1 MAKTFAATL
10 SPKREPR
17 IVKIDDFYV
26 DASPF
31 GYLLMMKNWDVP
43 GIIGNVG
50 SLMGKH
56 NINIAAMVF
65 GRKTPGG
72 EAVSI
77 LNIDSPVSAE
87 LVEKLKKVE
96 NILEVKL
103 IKL

>member
-1 MAKTFAATL
+1 
-10 SPKREPR
+10 
-17 IVKIDDFYV
+17 
-26 DASPF
+26 
-31 GYLLMMKNWDVP
+31 MKNWDVP

-77 LNIDSPVSAE
+77 LNIDSPVSPE